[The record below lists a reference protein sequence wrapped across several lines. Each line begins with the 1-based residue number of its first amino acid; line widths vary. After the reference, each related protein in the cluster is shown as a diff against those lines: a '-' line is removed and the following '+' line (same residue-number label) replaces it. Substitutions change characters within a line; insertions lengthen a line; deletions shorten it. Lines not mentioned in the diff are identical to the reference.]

1 MTISLLLEGL
11 LYLDF
16 AGGNGTEKEN
26 FSTLMASS
34 NTAATNSNIHW
45 FWANAYIQ
53 IAKYNTFLDNIGNCP
68 MDDTKK
74 AAWSS
79 EVKSLRAYF
88 LFNLAFYYKDVPM
101 PLTTL
106 SVEEANSISQTSQ
119 ADVYAQVENDLKDA
133 IDILP
138 TEYPSGEY
146 GRFTRG
152 AAKTLLSRLYLA
164 QERWADAAKILKEV
178 IDSKIYELDRRN
190 GEESYDKLFQIG
202 GEYSPE
208 MIFCI
213 MGVKDMYTT
222 HVINICILRQL
233 MEDGISLHLTM
244 NW

>member
-1 MTISLLLEGL
+1 
-11 LYLDF
+11 
-16 AGGNGTEKEN
+16 
-26 FSTLMASS
+26 
-34 NTAATNSNIHW
+34 
-45 FWANAYIQ
+45 
-53 IAKYNTFLDNIGNCP
+53 
-68 MDDTKK
+68 MDDVKK
-74 AAWSS
+74 VAWSS
-79 EVKSLRAYF
+79 EVKCLRAYF

-138 TEYPSGEY
+138 PEYPSEEY

-164 QERWADAAKILKEV
+164 QERWDDAAKILKEV
-178 IDSKIYELDRRN
+178 IDSEIYELDRRN

-213 MGVKDMYTT
+213 MGVKDMYTNSRYQYLYPEAAYGGWHQFSPYNELVKNT
-222 HVINICILRQL
+222 SV
-233 MEDGISLHLTM
+233 
-244 NW
+244 